1 MVEILCALI
10 SATMAVI
17 AYFIFVFEAVTYSV
31 IKHERT
37 GVYEVIAYIGVESRY
52 VDFRDPEVLEKVKC
66 EIEKCLPRDVLGL
79 SKLEYEA
86 YAWGSST
93 NPLLFSFE
101 LSQEMVDTKKYRNVL
116 NNIWNGLRSGELRDT
131 VTCSNRIDD
140 TSTTYN
146 LSYFNK
152 KKVAFSG
159 FDVIDVGH
167 LTLWETGVKLKD
179 LLGKSRKP
187 EGFHG
192 ED

>member
-1 MVEILCALI
+1 MIAILCVLGGVI
-10 SATMAVI
+10 VI
-17 AYFIFVFEAVTYSV
+17 ALAYFRFIFEAVTYSV
-31 IKHERT
+31 IKHEET
-37 GVYEVIAYIGVESRY
+37 VGYEVIAYIGVESRY

-66 EIEKCLPRDVLGL
+66 EIEKCLPSGVPGL

-86 YAWGSST
+86 CAWGSSA

-101 LSQEMVDTKKYRNVL
+101 ISQEMVNTKEYRSVL

-131 VTCSNRIDD
+131 ATCSNRIDD